1 MDAYEVD
8 CSQIE
13 VGFLLELPMAMN
25 SQGEDGLS
33 GGGGLPPW
41 KFSCNTDEATYVFER
56 WI

>member
-13 VGFLLELPMAMN
+13 VGFLLELPMAMH